1 MLFHP
6 MDFLILIAFGLS
18 IWAQFKVKG
27 NFNKWSEVNASSG
40 LSGAEVARKILD
52 NNGLYHVPI
61 EVVPGRLSDHYDPMV
76 RVVRLSEDVYYGN
89 SIASVSV
96 AAHEVE
102 HAIQHDQSYGFLSLR
117 HKMFPIANIASGIAP
132 FLLLGGFL
140 FQAFSLIGIGI
151 IFFSA
156 AVAFQ
161 LITLPVEFNASARA
175 KQLMLAEGMISDQ
188 DTKGVNKVLGA
199 AALTYVAAT
208 LISVLELVKY
218 VMIFFQGNEED

>member
-1 MLFHP
+1 MIP
-6 MDFLILIAFGLS
+6 QFG
-18 IWAQFKVKG
+18 W
-27 NFNKWSEVNASSG
+27 
-40 LSGAEVARKILD
+40 
-52 NNGLYHVPI
+52 
-61 EVVPGRLSDHYDPMV
+61 YDYQRM
-76 RVVRLSEDVYYGN
+76 YNYGN
-89 SIASVSV
+89 SIASVSA
-96 AAHEVE
+96 AAHEVG

-117 HKMFPIANIASGIAP
+117 HKMFPVANIASGIAP

-218 VMIFFQGNEED
+218 VMIFFQGNEEN